1 MRFSKEIKVGLF
13 AIITITMFYMGFNFL
28 KGIEFFS
35 RSNRYYVIYTDVGGL
50 TKSNPVTISGFNVG
64 RVADIRLLQQDGNI
78 VIVGLDIDRDIIL
91 GDSAV
96 AKLDANFLGE
106 VSIVVDVG
114 DILRPIKPLDTLYSR
129 VDPGLAEML
138 VSSAQPITDNLPVT
152 IANFNALLERLS
164 KNSDELNK
172 TMANFRATSYTLN
185 KTLRENAGDI
195 KSTIEEFKKLTIKVN
210 ATLDVIKPMLSKYS
224 VLADSLNNLELA
236 NTVKNLNI
244 MLEET
249 SATVS
254 AFRNKDSTLGKLMY
268 EDSLYNNLNN
278 TMLAL
283 DSLLIHMNQNPK
295 HFFGPLGKSRKKI
308 KKDLAKQQ
316 KK

>member
-1 MRFSKEIKVGLF
+1 VRFSKEIKVGLF
-13 AIITITMFYMGFNFL
+13 AIITISMFYLGFNFL

-35 RSNRYYVIYTDVGGL
+35 RSNRYYVIYKDVGGL

-64 RVADIRLLQQDGNI
+64 RVADISLLQNDGNI
-78 VIVGLDIDRDIIL
+78 VLVALDIERDIIL

-106 VSIVVDVG
+106 VSIVVEVG
-114 DILRPIKPLDTLYSR
+114 DILRPIEPYDTLFSR
-129 VDPGLAEML
+129 VDPGLTEML

-152 IANFNALLERLS
+152 IANLNALLEDLQGS
-164 KNSDELNK
+164 GEGLKKALDSFTKTSNTLN
-172 TMANFRATSYTLN
+172 YTLN
-185 KTLRENAGDI
+185 ENREGIKTALVEYRDLA
-195 KSTIEEFKKLTIKVN
+195 KKLN
-210 ATLDVIKPMLSKYS
+210 SSMDGLKPLISKFN

-236 NTVKNLNI
+236 NTVKKLNT

-249 SATVS
+249 SATVT
-254 AFRNKDSTLGKLMY
+254 AFRNKESTLGKLMY
-268 EDSLYNNLNN
+268 EDSLYNNLNS

-283 DSLLIHMNQNPK
+283 DSLLIHMNENPK

-308 KKDLAKQQ
+308 EKDLAKQQ
-316 KK
+316 KE

>member
-1 MRFSKEIKVGLF
+1 VKFSKEIKVGLF
-13 AIITITMFYMGFNFL
+13 AIGTITMFYMGFNFL

-35 RSNRYYVIYTDVGGL
+35 RTSRYYVIYEDVGGL

-64 RVADIRLLQQDGNI
+64 RVADIRLLQNNGNI
-78 VIVGLDIDRDIIL
+78 VLVSLDIDREIIL

-114 DILRPIKPLDTLYSR
+114 DILRPIEPFDTLYSR
-129 VDPGLAEML
+129 VDPGLTEML

-152 IANFNALLERLS
+152 IANLNALLEDLQGS
-164 KNSDELNK
+164 GDGLKKALASF
-172 TMANFRATSYTLN
+172 TATSNTLN
-185 KTLRENAGDI
+185 STLRENR
-195 KSTIEEFKKLTIKVN
+195 EEIRGAVTAYKELALKLN
-210 ATLDVIKPMLSKYS
+210 SSMDEIKPLIAKFS

-236 NTVKNLNI
+236 NTVKKINL

-249 SATVS
+249 TATVS
-254 AFRNKDSTLGKLMY
+254 AFRNKESTLGKLMY
-268 EDSLYNNLNN
+268 EDSLYNNLNR
-278 TMLAL
+278 TMLDL
-283 DSLLIHMNQNPK
+283 DSLLLHINENPK

-308 KKDLAKQQ
+308 EKDLAKQQ
-316 KK
+316 KQ

>member
-1 MRFSKEIKVGLF
+1 MRFSKEFKVGLF
-13 AIITITMFYMGFNFL
+13 AIGTITMFYMGFNFL

-35 RSNRYYVIYTDVGGL
+35 RTNRYYVIYEDVGGL

-64 RVADIRLLQQDGNI
+64 RVADIRLLQDNGNI
-78 VIVGLDIDRDIIL
+78 VLVSLDIDRDITL

-114 DILRPIKPLDTLYSR
+114 DILRPIEPLDTLYSR
-129 VDPGLAEML
+129 VDPGLTEML
-138 VSSAQPITDNLPVT
+138 VQSAQPITDNLPVT
-152 IANFNALLERLS
+152 IANFNALLVALNI
-164 KNSDELNK
+164 NSEELNK
-172 TMANFRATSYTLN
+172 TMESFRYTSYTLN
-185 KTLRENAGDI
+185 KLMRENGDGL
-195 KSTIEEFKKLTIKVN
+195 KSTIDEFKELSKKLNSTM
-210 ATLDVIKPMLSKYS
+210 DVVKPMFAKFS

-236 NTVKNLNI
+236 NTVKKLNI

-249 SATVS
+249 SATVK

-268 EDSLYNNLNN
+268 EDSLYNNLNS

-283 DSLLIHMNQNPK
+283 DSLLIHMNENPK
-295 HFFGPLGKSRKKI
+295 HFFGPLGKSKKKI
-308 KKDLAKQQ
+308 EKDLAKQQ
-316 KK
+316 KQ

>member
-210 ATLDVIKPMLSKYS
+210 ATLDVIKPMLSKFS

>member
-13 AIITITMFYMGFNFL
+13 AIGTITMFYMGFNFL

-35 RSNRYYVIYTDVGGL
+35 RTNRYYVIYEDVGGL

-64 RVADIRLLQQDGNI
+64 RVADIKLLQNNGNI
-78 VIVGLDIDRDIIL
+78 VLVALDIDRDITL

-129 VDPGLAEML
+129 VDPGLTEML
-138 VSSAQPITDNLPVT
+138 VQSAQPITDNLPVT
-152 IANFNALLERLS
+152 IANFNALLVALN
-164 KNSDELNK
+164 KNSEELNK
-172 TMANFRATSYTLN
+172 TMENFRYTSYTLN
-185 KTLRENAGDI
+185 KLMRENGDGI
-195 KSTIEEFKKLTIKVN
+195 KSTIDELKELSKKLNSTM
-210 ATLDVIKPMLSKYS
+210 DVVKPMLAKFG

-236 NTVKNLNI
+236 NTVKKLNI

-249 SATVS
+249 TATVS

-268 EDSLYNNLNN
+268 EDSLYNNLNS

-283 DSLLIHMNQNPK
+283 DSLLIHMNENPK

-308 KKDLAKQQ
+308 EKDLAKQQ
-316 KK
+316 KQ

>member
-13 AIITITMFYMGFNFL
+13 AIGTITMFYMGFNFL
-28 KGIEFFS
+28 KGIEFFAQT
-35 RSNRYYVIYTDVGGL
+35 NRYYVIYEDVGGL

-64 RVADIRLLQQDGNI
+64 RVADIRLLQNNGNI
-78 VIVGLDIDRDIIL
+78 VLVALDIDRDITL

-114 DILRPIKPLDTLYSR
+114 DILRPIAPFDTLYSR
-129 VDPGLAEML
+129 VDPGLTEML

-152 IANFNALLERLS
+152 IANLNALLADLQGSGEDLKKALQS
-164 KNSDELNK
+164 F
-172 TMANFRATSYTLN
+172 TATSNSLRYTLQEN
-185 KTLRENAGDI
+185 REEI
-195 KSTIEEFKKLTIKVN
+195 KAAVIEYKDLAKKLNSSMDEV
-210 ATLDVIKPMLSKYS
+210 KPLISKFS
-224 VLADSLNNLELA
+224 VFADSLNNLELA

-254 AFRNKDSTLGKLMY
+254 AFRNKESTLGKLMY
-268 EDSLYNNLNN
+268 EDSLYNNLNS
-278 TMLAL
+278 TMLSL
-283 DSLLIHMNQNPK
+283 DSLLIHMNENPK
-295 HFFGPLGKSRKKI
+295 HFFGPLGKSKKKI
-308 KKDLAKQQ
+308 EKDLAKQQ
-316 KK
+316 KQ

>member
-1 MRFSKEIKVGLF
+1 MKLSKEIKVGLF
-13 AIITITMFYMGFNFL
+13 AIGTITMFYMGFNFL

-35 RSNRYYVIYTDVGGL
+35 RTNRYYVLYEDVGGL

-64 RVADIRLLQQDGNI
+64 RVADIRLLQNNGNI
-78 VIVGLDIDRDIIL
+78 VFVALDIDREIIL

-114 DILRPIKPLDTLYSR
+114 DILRPIKPFDTLYSR
-129 VDPGLAEML
+129 VDPGLTEML

-152 IANFNALLERLS
+152 IANLNALLEDLQGS
-164 KNSDELNK
+164 GDGLKKALASF
-172 TMANFRATSYTLN
+172 TATSNTLN
-185 KTLRENAGDI
+185 YTLRENREEIRGAVTAYKELAI
-195 KSTIEEFKKLTIKVN
+195 KLNSSMDE
-210 ATLDVIKPMLSKYS
+210 IKPLIAKFS

-236 NTVKNLNI
+236 NTVKKLNI

-249 SATVS
+249 TATVS
-254 AFRNKDSTLGKLMY
+254 AFRNKESTLGKLMY
-268 EDSLYNNLNN
+268 EDSLYNNLNK
-278 TMLAL
+278 TMLDL
-283 DSLLIHMNQNPK
+283 DSLLLHMNENPK

-308 KKDLAKQQ
+308 EKDLAKQQ
-316 KK
+316 EQ

>member
-1 MRFSKEIKVGLF
+1 
-13 AIITITMFYMGFNFL
+13 MFYMGFNFL

-35 RSNRYYVIYTDVGGL
+35 RTSRYYVIYEDVGGL

-64 RVADIRLLQQDGNI
+64 RVADIKLLQNKGNI
-78 VIVGLDIDRDIIL
+78 VLVALDIDRDITL

-138 VSSAQPITDNLPVT
+138 VQSAQPITDNLPVT
-152 IANFNALLERLS
+152 IANFNALLVSLN
-164 KNSDELNK
+164 KNSEELNK
-172 TMANFRATSYTLN
+172 TMANFRYTSYTLN
-185 KTLRENAGDI
+185 KLMRENGDGI
-195 KSTIEEFKKLTIKVN
+195 KSTIDEFKELSKKLNSTM
-210 ATLDVIKPMLSKYS
+210 DVVKPMLTKFS

-236 NTVKNLNI
+236 NTVKKLNV

-268 EDSLYNNLNN
+268 EDSLYNNLNS

-283 DSLLIHMNQNPK
+283 DSLLIHMNENPK

-308 KKDLAKQQ
+308 EKDLAKQQ
-316 KK
+316 KQ

>member
-1 MRFSKEIKVGLF
+1 
-13 AIITITMFYMGFNFL
+13 MFYMGFNFL

-35 RSNRYYVIYTDVGGL
+35 RTNRYYVLYEDVGGL

-64 RVADIRLLQQDGNI
+64 RVADIRLLQNNGNI
-78 VIVGLDIDRDIIL
+78 VFVALDIDREIIL

-114 DILRPIKPLDTLYSR
+114 DILRPIKPFDTLYSR
-129 VDPGLAEML
+129 VDPGLTEML

-152 IANFNALLERLS
+152 IANLNALLEDLQGS
-164 KNSDELNK
+164 GDGLKKALASF
-172 TMANFRATSYTLN
+172 TATSNTLN
-185 KTLRENAGDI
+185 YTLRENREEI
-195 KSTIEEFKKLTIKVN
+195 KGAVTAYKELAIKLN
-210 ATLDVIKPMLSKYS
+210 SSMDEIKPLIAKFS

-236 NTVKNLNI
+236 NTVKKLNI

-249 SATVS
+249 TATVS
-254 AFRNKDSTLGKLMY
+254 AFRNKESTLGKLMY
-268 EDSLYNNLNN
+268 EDSLYNNLNK
-278 TMLAL
+278 TMLDL
-283 DSLLIHMNQNPK
+283 DSLLLHINENPK

-308 KKDLAKQQ
+308 EKDLAKQQ
-316 KK
+316 KQ

>member
-1 MRFSKEIKVGLF
+1 
-13 AIITITMFYMGFNFL
+13 MFYMGFNFL

-35 RSNRYYVIYTDVGGL
+35 RTSRYYVIYEDVGGL

-64 RVADIRLLQQDGNI
+64 RVADIKLLQNNGNI
-78 VIVGLDIDRDIIL
+78 VLVALDIDRDITL

-129 VDPGLAEML
+129 VDPGLTEML
-138 VSSAQPITDNLPVT
+138 VQSAQPITDNLPVT
-152 IANFNALLERLS
+152 IANFNALLVALN
-164 KNSDELNK
+164 KNSEELNK
-172 TMANFRATSYTLN
+172 TMENFRYTSYTLN
-185 KTLRENAGDI
+185 KLMRENGDGI
-195 KSTIEEFKKLTIKVN
+195 KSTIDEFKELSKKLNSTM
-210 ATLDVIKPMLSKYS
+210 DVVKPMLAKFG

-236 NTVKNLNI
+236 KTVKKLNI

-268 EDSLYNNLNN
+268 EDSLYNNLNS

-283 DSLLIHMNQNPK
+283 DSLLIHMNENPK
-295 HFFGPLGKSRKKI
+295 HFFSPLGKSRKKI
-308 KKDLAKQQ
+308 EKDLAKQQ
-316 KK
+316 KQ

>member
-1 MRFSKEIKVGLF
+1 VRFSKEIKVGLF